1 MQRMIVC
8 AVAQLGFVAGIG
20 ATQDRT
26 AQSASGTGNHMVVAP
41 EELKWQALPTN
52 WADGPPPAGFDLGHT
67 EVAIIQ
73 GDPTKEGVS
82 FVFRLRSTP
91 GTQLPPHWHAG
102 DEHVTV
108 ISGTWCVGMGE
119 RFDANGCRDMGPG
132 SFIFIPKG
140 MRHFAVAK
148 GDVVQV
154 YGIGPFTIHW
164 VRQSLRGTDEPVANS
179 VPNTQPASAHA
190 SRELRLGRRA
200 SVGAS
205 PDS

>member
-1 MQRMIVC
+1 MQRMILC
-8 AVAQLGFVAGIG
+8 ALALLGCVAGTG

-52 WADGPPPAGFDLGHT
+52 WADGPPPDGFDLGHT

-73 GDPTKEGVS
+73 GDPTKGGVA
-82 FVFRLRSTP
+82 FVFRLRSNL
-91 GTQLPPHWHAG
+91 GTQLPPHWHSG

-154 YGIGPFTIHW
+154 HGIGPFTIHW
-164 VRQSLRGTDEPVANS
+164 VR
-179 VPNTQPASAHA
+179 
-190 SRELRLGRRA
+190 
-200 SVGAS
+200 
-205 PDS
+205 